1 MVGKEEWHQQA
12 NLHFSFLLSC
22 FVGIVEYYDF
32 IIVVDRNVKEHIMRM
47 AESFAHTTGGHL
59 YEWERKVR
67 LLCDFDAGMP
77 HVDRV
82 RSGIPLDVPSF
93 ESSSE
98 VYPTM
103 DLIKEGCES
112 IVRSLVRAGL

>member
-1 MVGKEEWHQQA
+1 
-12 NLHFSFLLSC
+12 
-22 FVGIVEYYDF
+22 
-32 IIVVDRNVKEHIMRM
+32 MRM

-67 LLCDFDAGMP
+67 LLRDFDASMP
-77 HVDRV
+77 HTDRA
-82 RSGIPLDVPSF
+82 RSSMPLDVPSF

-98 VYPTM
+98 MYAIM

-112 IVRSLVRAGL
+112 VIRSLVRAGL